1 MRVSKHHGLGND
13 FLVLVDLAGDDEVTP
28 ELARWACDR
37 RRGIGADGF
46 LVGSVPEGFFPDG
59 PPHLRM
65 VLYNAD
71 GGRAEMS
78 GNGIRC
84 LAQAEAR
91 RMGVDRVELRILT
104 DAGLRVC
111 EVREGPDPR
120 TATVSVDMGRAR
132 ALPDPGDGWQV
143 EAGVPVHRAA
153 LVDLGNPHAV
163 LLVDDPS
170 QVDLAVVGPA
180 VERHFPAGVNVEVVA
195 PAAGDGLRLRVWE
208 RGAGITE
215 ACGTGACAAAW
226 AAHGW
231 GLAAVDVTVHM
242 PGGDAVVVVGDHLTL
257 VGPATYVADIDLD
270 PEGVP
275 TAWR

>member
-1 MRVSKHHGLGND
+1 MTKHHGLGND
-13 FLVLVDLAGDDEVTP
+13 FLVLLDPASDDDVPP

-37 RRGIGADGF
+37 RRGVGADGF
-46 LVGSVPEGFFPDG
+46 VVGSVPTGFFPDG

-65 VLYNAD
+65 LLRNAD

-104 DAGLRVC
+104 DAGMRVC

-120 TATVSVDMGRAR
+120 TAMVSVDMGRAR
-132 ALPDPGDGWQV
+132 ALPDPGEGWQA
-143 EAGVPVHRAA
+143 EAGVPVRRAA

-180 VERHFPAGVNVEVVA
+180 VERRFPAGINVEVVA
-195 PAAGDGLRLRVWE
+195 PTAGGGLRLRVWE

-231 GLAAVDVTVHM
+231 GLTGVDVTVHM
-242 PGGDAVVVVGDHLTL
+242 PGGEAAVMVGDHVTL

-270 PEGVP
+270 PEG
-275 TAWR
+275 ARAACR